1 MTSIVLAFAAAFLF
15 GLALVLAQVGLRYVA
30 PLSGAAIAIPSSTA
44 LFICVAPFALADAT
58 PVWAAVPIFAAI
70 GLMFPG
76 TATYP
81 LVTVVGST
89 LLLRKVEGGLQLA
102 LGVALTVVG
111 VALLI
116 AG

>member
-44 LFICVAPFALADAT
+44 LFICVA
-58 PVWAAVPIFAAI
+58 
-70 GLMFPG
+70 
-76 TATYP
+76 

-89 LLLRKVEGGLQLA
+89 LLFGKVEGGLQLA
-102 LGVALTVVG
+102 LGVAL
-111 VALLI
+111 LI